1 MAAPPC
7 PACCANARGAAA
19 KAVAAAPVVSMV
31 RLTGSIMG
39 ALLDPRAFDLCLDLY
54 LGQRVQCEGP
64 YSTGFIPPFYSALFY
79 SALAGSPILSCVLV
93 SKSLASWRSCNW
105 LAGSPEI
112 RLTMRP
118 RFTAGRFAIA
128 SVQRCTFL
136 YSCTDRNSPAPYTRP
151 FASAPYHGQVAMS
164 AIV

>member
-19 KAVAAAPVVSMV
+19 KAVAAAPVVSIV

-54 LGQRVQCEGP
+54 LDLYLGQRVQCERP

-79 SALAGSPILSCVLV
+79 SALAGSPILSWVLV

-105 LAGSPEI
+105 LAGS
-112 RLTMRP
+112 
-118 RFTAGRFAIA
+118 
-128 SVQRCTFL
+128 
-136 YSCTDRNSPAPYTRP
+136 
-151 FASAPYHGQVAMS
+151 
-164 AIV
+164 